1 MSSTIHADW
10 PQRLAGD
17 RFFNLIQGTHFAPHE
32 QRYRQAIDKRLDSR
46 PHGRDLEW
54 QAVIDQIAALNERRA
69 GALLETPDTLALEQ
83 ALLGLHPWRK
93 GPFTL
98 SGVLIDSEWQS
109 QLKWARLQDHIQ
121 SLEGR
126 FVLDV
131 GSGNGYYL
139 SRMVEAGAKLAV
151 GIDPTRL
158 FFYQF
163 EAVCLLSDLP
173 RAAILPLMDED
184 LPSIALYDTVFSMGV
199 LYHRR
204 NPLDHLA
211 CLKRVMRPGAELV
224 LETLIVE
231 DESRYPHG
239 LIPTNRYAK
248 MRNVWSVPTIKQ
260 VIGWLQQAGF
270 QHARVAD
277 VSPTTTKEQRQTPWM
292 TFESLSDFLDPLDE
306 SKTIEG
312 YPGPV
317 RAITIAER

>member
-1 MSSTIHADW
+1 MPSTNHADW

-17 RFFNLIQGTHFAPHE
+17 RFFNLIQGTHFVPHE
-32 QRYRQAIDKRLDSR
+32 HDYRQAIDKRLGSR

-54 QAVIDQIAALNERRA
+54 QAVIDQIAALEERRSGSHHESRDA
-69 GALLETPDTLALEQ
+69 PTLKQ

-98 SGVLIDSEWQS
+98 RGVRIDSEWQS

-121 SLEGR
+121 TLEGR

-139 SRMVEAGAKLAV
+139 TRMVEAGAELAV

-163 EAVCLLSDLP
+163 EAVCLLSGLP
-173 RAAILPLMDED
+173 RAAMLPLMDED

-211 CLKRVMRPGAELV
+211 CIKRVMRAGAELV

-239 LIPTNRYAK
+239 LIPTSRYAK

-270 QHARVAD
+270 QHARVVD
-277 VSPTTTKEQRQTPWM
+277 VSPTTTKEQRRTPWM
-292 TFESLSDFLDPLDE
+292 TFESLSDFLDPQDE

-317 RAITIAER
+317 RAIVIAER

>member
-17 RFFNLIQGTHFAPHE
+17 RFFNLIQGTQFAPHE
-32 QRYRQAIDKRLDSR
+32 HDYRQAIDKRLGSR

-69 GALLETPDTLALEQ
+69 GALPETSDTVALEQ
-83 ALLGLHPWRK
+83 TLLGLHPWRK
-93 GPFTL
+93 GPFRL

-109 QLKWARLQDHIQ
+109 QLKWARLQDHIH
-121 SLEGR
+121 SLKGR

-163 EAVCLLSDLP
+163 EAVCLLSGLP

-317 RAITIAER
+317 RAIAIAER

>member
-1 MSSTIHADW
+1 
-10 PQRLAGD
+10 
-17 RFFNLIQGTHFAPHE
+17 
-32 QRYRQAIDKRLDSR
+32 
-46 PHGRDLEW
+46 
-54 QAVIDQIAALNERRA
+54 
-69 GALLETPDTLALEQ
+69 
-83 ALLGLHPWRK
+83 
-93 GPFTL
+93 
-98 SGVLIDSEWQS
+98 
-109 QLKWARLQDHIQ
+109 
-121 SLEGR
+121 
-126 FVLDV
+126 
-131 GSGNGYYL
+131 
-139 SRMVEAGAKLAV
+139 V

-163 EAVCLLSDLP
+163 EAVCLLSGLP

-306 SKTIEG
+306 SKTVEG
-312 YPGPV
+312 YPAPV
-317 RAITIAER
+317 RAIAIAER

>member
-54 QAVIDQIAALNERRA
+54 QAVIDQIASLNERRA

-277 VSPTTTKEQRQTPWM
+277 VSPTTTKEQRQTSWM